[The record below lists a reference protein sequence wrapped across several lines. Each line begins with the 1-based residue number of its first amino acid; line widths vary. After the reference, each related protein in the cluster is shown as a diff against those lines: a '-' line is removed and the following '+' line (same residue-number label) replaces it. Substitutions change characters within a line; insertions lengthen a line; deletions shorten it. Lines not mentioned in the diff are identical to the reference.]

1 MNPEAR
7 RSLFLASPA
16 QDVVDEVWQAT
27 KPFDDLSPDEE
38 YLAFL
43 REQLKLNETII
54 DMMVRVGLYTLKSF
68 VEFSLLPYEYVF
80 DDLSPYDLTCIRSDF
95 MLVRAFGKYV
105 EDEMTKEGH
114 DPLDVDLTRFE
125 PGPFQEYVKS
135 ALRSTRREIR
145 DACKAYGAPHPGMTG
160 RRIPSERLRPNYMAP
175 DNFMQGDPERTAA
188 QVRAEPVTSNGQ
200 AGGRQDNEDRRSA
213 SNGSVFGDPE
223 EGENP
228 DLQNVQP
235 DHQTSR
241 GQTAGHQTTNQQTSN
256 QKTSYNGAKTLGRL
270 TRERHP
276 FFATGG
282 SPFGKLYR
290 PYENIYGN

>member
-1 MNPEAR
+1 
-7 RSLFLASPA
+7 
-16 QDVVDEVWQAT
+16 
-27 KPFDDLSPDEE
+27 
-38 YLAFL
+38 
-43 REQLKLNETII
+43 
-54 DMMVRVGLYTLKSF
+54 
-68 VEFSLLPYEYVF
+68 
-80 DDLSPYDLTCIRSDF
+80 

-105 EDEMTKEGH
+105 EDEMTEEGH
-114 DPLDVDLTRFE
+114 DPLDIDLTRFE

-145 DACKAYGAPHPGMTG
+145 DACKAFGALRPGSMTG
-160 RRIPSERLRPNYMAP
+160 GRIPSEQLHPNYMAP

-200 AGGRQDNEDRRSA
+200 AGGCQDNEDRRSA
-213 SNGSVFGDPE
+213 SNGSVFRDPE
-223 EGENP
+223 EGKNP

-241 GQTAGHQTTNQQTSN
+241 GQTASRQTTNRQTSN
-256 QKTSYNGAKTLGRL
+256 QQTPYKGKKTSGHP

-282 SPFGKLYR
+282 SPFGEFYR
-290 PYENIYGN
+290 PYKNIYGNRDIYGDPLAGGRSYA